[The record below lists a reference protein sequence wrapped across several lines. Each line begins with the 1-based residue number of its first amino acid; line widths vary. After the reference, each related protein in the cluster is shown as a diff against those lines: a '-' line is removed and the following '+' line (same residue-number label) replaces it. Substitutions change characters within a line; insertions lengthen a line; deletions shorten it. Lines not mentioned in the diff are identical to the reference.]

1 MIQKITTVLALLLL
15 LAAVAVSAD
24 SNGNSQAADNEVE
37 QGREMIREGRME
49 LVRANLNLTEVEE
62 SVFWPL
68 YTAYRGEI
76 DAIQDRYAAMISD
89 YLRRYDE
96 ADLSNEY
103 ADELIETFLGIKR
116 ELLDVQ
122 EEYLPEFRGVLP
134 SLKVARLYQLE
145 NKINAEIDA
154 ELALVVP
161 LVDPT

>member
-1 MIQKITTVLALLLL
+1 MTQTIKTVLALLML
-15 LAAVAVSAD
+15 LAAVAVS
-24 SNGNSQAADNEVE
+24 ADNEVE
-37 QGREMIREGRME
+37 QGREMIREGRLE
-49 LVRANLNLTEVEE
+49 LVRDNLQLTEVEE
-62 SVFWPL
+62 SAFWPV
-68 YTAYRGEI
+68 YMAYRGEI

-103 ADELIETFLGIKR
+103 ANELIETFLGIKR

-122 EEYLPEFRGVLP
+122 EQYLPEFRGVLS